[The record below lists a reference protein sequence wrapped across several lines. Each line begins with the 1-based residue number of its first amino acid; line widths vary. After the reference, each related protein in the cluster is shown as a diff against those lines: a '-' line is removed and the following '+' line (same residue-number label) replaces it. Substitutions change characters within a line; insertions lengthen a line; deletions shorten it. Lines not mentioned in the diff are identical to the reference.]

1 MTSSYDCSTEETRF
15 EGLAHAQRAIAEQ
28 QCIVFPTDTV
38 YGIAADAFS
47 PLAVRLL
54 LAAKGRSRTMPPPVL
69 IPRVQTMDGL
79 AVDIGDDARKLAE
92 KFWPGALTLI
102 LHAQPSLE
110 WDLGETKGTV
120 ALRVPDD
127 ELALEILARTGPLAV
142 SSANRSGQPAA
153 QTAANAQ
160 EQLAE
165 SVEVYLDGGPRP
177 AESGTEDIALPST
190 IVDCTGSRARV
201 VRQGAIALE
210 DLRDVVPSILA
221 FGQEV
226 PVWQPGADSA
236 LNATGSE
243 ETASGETAAE
253 GETAGERAPDTADAA
268 AETSPE
274 DGSAAPAATE
284 TTADDTSAR
293 VATTD
298 TTADDTTPDTTP
310 DAPVAEQP
318 AESAAPEAAPAVEG
332 EDSERQDAAT
342 PRATGSES

>member
-177 AESGTEDIALPST
+177 AESESEDIALPST

-236 LNATGSE
+236 LNGEDAATDADVADDAE
-243 ETASGETAAE
+243 PAEPAEQTDAPETPDAA
-253 GETAGERAPDTADAA
+253 TDAADAA
-268 AETSPE
+268 AEDNSSE
-274 DGSAAPAATE
+274 DTPSAEDASTAEAA
-284 TTADDTSAR
+284 
-293 VATTD
+293 
-298 TTADDTTPDTTP
+298 TP
-310 DAPVAEQP
+310 DAPADLPTDDTAQSAGAERIPGQQEP
-318 AESAAPEAAPAVEG
+318 G
-332 EDSERQDAAT
+332 KDA
-342 PRATGSES
+342 

>member
-1 MTSSYDCSTEETRF
+1 
-15 EGLAHAQRAIAEQ
+15 
-28 QCIVFPTDTV
+28 
-38 YGIAADAFS
+38 
-47 PLAVRLL
+47 LAVRLL

-177 AESGTEDIALPST
+177 AESDSDEVALPST

-236 LNATGSE
+236 LNASASE
-243 ETASGETAAE
+243 ETVSEETTEGELVAEDAPETSAEDGAAAPGTTETA
-253 GETAGERAPDTADAA
+253 
-268 AETSPE
+268 
-274 DGSAAPAATE
+274 
-284 TTADDTSAR
+284 
-293 VATTD
+293 
-298 TTADDTTPDTTP
+298 ADDTTAHVDTTDATADETTAATTP
-310 DAPVAEQP
+310 AATADAPVVEQP
-318 AESAAPEAAPAVEG
+318 AESAAPEAAPAAET
-332 EDSERQDAAT
+332 EDSQRQDAET
-342 PRATGSES
+342 PRAAGSES